1 VRYDIYI
8 YIYIYIYMSLGVKG
22 LIADVRQA
30 FHTQHLDMLTIHL
43 SAKFHM
49 HSSNSLS
56 TFATK
61 PAAKQTSR
69 TAAILYLKFQQHCSL
84 QHDRW

>member
-1 VRYDIYI
+1 
-8 YIYIYIYMSLGVKG
+8 MF

-30 FHTQHLDMLTIHL
+30 FHTQHLEMLTIHL

-61 PAAKQTSR
+61 PSAKQTIR
-69 TAAILYLKFQQHCSL
+69 TAAILILEIPTTQCSL
-84 QHDRW
+84 QHDRWYVDRNELE